1 MRVQLSEISCVRHL
15 EGLAVLNVHP
25 LSFCEA
31 LFSIAFPEK
40 ENISIA
46 VISGW
51 DKELGSSCHNP
62 KKISGL

>member
-51 DKELGSSCHNP
+51 DRGA
-62 KKISGL
+62 GF